1 MRDTLLFAY
10 LPYAALALLALAA
23 IGRALGA
30 PRPAGPEAPRTG
42 RAWRYGIGLVLA
54 GHLAGFLWPGA
65 AAALRRMPGGAV
77 VLVEAAAFGAGVLA
91 LAGLAAFVG
100 SAFPPRR
107 PGAAESDSLASTLLW
122 TFLAVAV
129 VSGLAMAL
137 LYRWGSSWQTVT
149 VVPYLRSLFRLRPE
163 VPLVAETPPLVRL
176 HVLAG
181 LAAGVALP
189 FTLWGAVPGRF
200 ASRLGWLRWLRIP
213 RGRRSRRPVPPVQ
226 PSTTPL

>member
-23 IGRALGA
+23 AGRALGA
-30 PRPAGPEAPRTG
+30 PRPVAPEMPRTG
-42 RAWRYGIGLVLA
+42 RAWRYGLGLILA

-149 VVPYLRSLFRLRPE
+149 IVPYLRSLFRLHPE

-181 LAAGVALP
+181 LAAGAALP
-189 FTLWGAVPGRF
+189 FPRWGAVPGRL
-200 ASRLGWLRWLRIP
+200 ASRLRWLRIP
-213 RGRRSRRPVPPVQ
+213 RGRRSSRTAPPVQ